1 MQLIKYPLQKI
12 RDMKEI
18 TKKKDAGTIFNP
30 VMFLVILILTAQ
42 LMMLFVEYKRTAWVS
57 GAVTDAMTD
66 ALLGACILNEEELYH
81 YGRTDELEILYPK
94 EKYDIFQDLLCEELG
109 LTSDLQVTDRSMALL
124 ADEVIIKDFKVYSVR
139 EDDITIYDFD
149 ETAGY
154 TTILMEDSV
163 GSYDVGNG
171 EVIEKTALVAE
182 IGFIVEFMGVPIK
195 VSKYHMVDMTN

>member
-1 MQLIKYPLQKI
+1 MQLVKYPLRKI

-57 GAVTDAMTD
+57 GAVTNSMTD

-81 YGRTDELEILYPK
+81 YGRTNELEILYPK
-94 EKYDIFQDLLCEELG
+94 EKYDIFQGLLCEELG

-149 ETAGY
+149 VTAGY

-163 GSYDVGNG
+163 GSYDAGHG

-182 IGFIVEFMGVPIK
+182 IGFTVEFMGVPIK

>member
-12 RDMKEI
+12 RAMKEI

-42 LMMLFVEYKRTAWVS
+42 LMMLFVEYKRTTWVS
-57 GAVTDAMTD
+57 GAVTDSMTD
-66 ALLGACILNEEELYH
+66 ALVGACILNEEELYH
-81 YGRTDELEILYPK
+81 YGRTNELEILYPK
-94 EKYDIFQDLLCEELG
+94 EKYDIFQSLLCEELG

-163 GSYDVGNG
+163 GSYDAGNG

-182 IGFIVEFMGVPIK
+182 IGFTVEFMGVPIK